1 MPSIEVKGMSCNHCV
16 MNVTKTLAAMPGITN
31 VAVDLAT
38 GLATFDA
45 AALDPKALREAIAK
59 IGFEPG
65 EVK

>member
-16 MNVTKTLAAMPGITN
+16 MNVTKTLAALPGVSN
-31 VAVDLAT
+31 VNVDLGK

-45 AALDPKALREAIAK
+45 AALDPAAVREAIAK

>member
-1 MPSIEVKGMSCNHCV
+1 MPSIEIKGMSCNHCV
-16 MNVTKTLAAMPGITN
+16 LNVAKTLSALPGVSN
-31 VAVDLAT
+31 VAVDLAA

-45 AALDPKALREAIAK
+45 AALDPEAVREAIAK

>member
-16 MNVTKTLAAMPGITN
+16 MNVTKTLSALPGLTN
-31 VAVDLAT
+31 VSVDLAR

-45 AALDPKALREAIAK
+45 QAFDAEAVRAAIAK

-65 EVK
+65 AVK

>member
-16 MNVTKTLAAMPGITN
+16 MNVTKTLSALPGIKN
-31 VAVDLAT
+31 VSVDLAT

-45 AALDPKALREAIAK
+45 ESLDAEAVRAAVAK

-65 EVK
+65 AVK